1 MTVLCNDAVHHHG
14 ADGGLRCHRQVYKL
28 LGAEENLRNIYR
40 YGQHHGFDDVTTYF
54 DWFDKAFGIKTGY
67 HSAINS
73 KVR

>member
-1 MTVLCNDAVHHHG
+1 MMLSIITVLMAVC
-14 ADGGLRCHRQVYKL
+14 GGHQVYKL

>member
-1 MTVLCNDAVHHHG
+1 
-14 ADGGLRCHRQVYKL
+14 VYKL